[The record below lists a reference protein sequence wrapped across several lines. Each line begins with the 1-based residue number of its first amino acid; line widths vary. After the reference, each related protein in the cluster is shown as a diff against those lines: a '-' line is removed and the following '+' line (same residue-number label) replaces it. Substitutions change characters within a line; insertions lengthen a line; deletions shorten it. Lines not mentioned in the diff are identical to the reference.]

1 MVNIQEINV
10 RNALKAIHYQ
20 EQSAETILQDALMSE
35 LPMAYAVSAN
45 QTTLC
50 LDTGAS
56 RQSIKMTVAIY

>member
-10 RNALKAIHYQ
+10 RSALKAMHYQ
-20 EQSAETILQDALMSE
+20 EQSAGTTLQDVLMSE

-45 QTTLC
+45 QATLC